1 VKDRIAAFLA
11 RHRKRLAGLTL
22 VIFVLVVALDIGH
35 VVPRATTLMLDIG
48 DDHAQY
54 REVEITYVE
63 GESDGPVVRSARR
76 HYEDGAPS
84 RITDGID
91 LVPGTYRVQL
101 VLTREDGTIER
112 REGRFEAPGEG
123 AIAVSLRVE

>member
-1 VKDRIAAFLA
+1 MRDRLEALFAQ
-11 RHRKRLAGLTL
+11 HRKRLAGLAL
-22 VIFVLVVALDIGH
+22 AIFVAVVALDIGST
-35 VVPRATTLMLDIG
+35 VPRATSLLLEVG
-48 DDHAQY
+48 DDHARV

-63 GESDGPVVRSARR
+63 GESDGPVVRRARR
-76 HYEDGAPS
+76 RYEEGAPS

-101 VLTREDGTIER
+101 ALTRADGTTDR

-123 AIAVSLRVE
+123 AIAVSWDDR